1 LKVNEN
7 GQETTGFFSRGI
19 EELKLPL
26 VHVGA
31 PTKGIAP
38 LHHEDQ
44 VSTKNTLS
52 PSPERL
58 ASNRVQLLL
67 GAPTN
72 SKSSPRASD
81 HQDRLGVI
89 KHQE

>member
-1 LKVNEN
+1 MRMDKRTPN
-7 GQETTGFFSRGI
+7 FFHGI
-19 EELKLPL
+19 EELTLPL

-38 LHHEDQ
+38 LHHEEQ
-44 VSTKNTLS
+44 VSTKNTPF
-52 PSPERL
+52 PSPEWR

-67 GAPTN
+67 LGAPTT
-72 SKSSPRASD
+72 SMSSPRASD
-81 HQDRLGVI
+81 HQDRLGVV